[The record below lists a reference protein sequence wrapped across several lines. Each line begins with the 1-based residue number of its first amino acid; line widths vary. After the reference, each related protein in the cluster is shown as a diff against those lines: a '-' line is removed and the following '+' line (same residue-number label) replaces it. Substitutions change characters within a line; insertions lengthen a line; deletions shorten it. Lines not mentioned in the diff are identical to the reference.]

1 MADAPRDDRPV
12 GSYAAGGGGP
22 LDARERSELCDLFLA
37 VGPDAPTLCEGW
49 STLDLAAHLVIREN
63 DPRSGFAIL
72 GGERFAKLEHSL
84 MDGARSQG
92 YEHLVDRLRAGP
104 PLVPWRL
111 PLLRQAL
118 NLTEWFVHHED
129 VRRPAGE
136 APRDDRRDLDGA
148 LWALLRRASR
158 LMLRKVRG
166 AGVALDAPGFGE
178 VAARGP
184 GPSVRLTGGPQELTL
199 YLNGR
204 RTAARVHITGPE
216 EARAILESAPLG
228 F

>member
-1 MADAPRDDRPV
+1 MADAPRDDPPD
-12 GSYAAGGGGP
+12 GSFAAPGDEP

-63 DPRSGFAIL
+63 DLRAGLAIL

-84 MDGARSQG
+84 MDNARSQG

-111 PLLRQAL
+111 PMLRQAI
-118 NLTEWFVHHED
+118 NLSEWFVHHED
-129 VRRPAGE
+129 VRRPAGGG
-136 APRDDRRDLDGA
+136 PRGDRPDLDDA
-148 LWALLRRASR
+148 LWTMLRRASR

-166 AGVALDAPGFGE
+166 AGVALEAPGFGE
-178 VAARGP
+178 VPARGP
-184 GPSVRLTGGPQELTL
+184 GRSVRLTGGPQELTL

-204 RTAARVHITGPE
+204 RRAARDDITGPE
-216 EARAILESAPLG
+216 EARAIVESAPLG

>member
-1 MADAPRDDRPV
+1 MADAPREDPPE
-12 GSYAAGGGGP
+12 GSSTAPADGP

-49 STLDLAAHLVIREN
+49 TTLDLAAHLVVREH

-72 GGERFAKLEHSL
+72 GGERFARLEHSL
-84 MDGARSQG
+84 MDNARSQG
-92 YEHLVDRLRAGP
+92 YERLVDRLRAGP

-111 PLLRQAL
+111 PMLRQFL

-136 APRDDRRDLDGA
+136 APRGNRPDLDST
-148 LWALLRRASR
+148 LWTMLRWGSR
-158 LMLRKVRG
+158 FMLRKVRG
-166 AGVALDAPGFGE
+166 AGVALEAPGFGE
-178 VAARGP
+178 VSARGP

-199 YLNGR
+199 YLSGR
-204 RTAARVHITGPE
+204 RSAARVDITGPE
-216 EARAILESAPLG
+216 EARAIIESAPLG
-228 F
+228 I

>member
-1 MADAPRDDRPV
+1 MADAPRDDAPD
-12 GSYAAGGGGP
+12 GSFAAPGDEP
-22 LDARERSELCDLFLA
+22 LDARERAELCDLFLA
-37 VGPDAPTLCEGW
+37 VGPEAPTLCQGW

-63 DPRSGFAIL
+63 DLRSGLAIL

-84 MDGARSQG
+84 MDNARAQG
-92 YEHLVDRLRAGP
+92 YEHLIDRLRAGP

-111 PLLRQAL
+111 PMLRQAL
-118 NLTEWFVHHED
+118 NLAEWFVHHED

-136 APRDDRRDLDGA
+136 GPRRDRSDLDDA
-148 LWALLRRASR
+148 LWTMLRRASR

-166 AGVALDAPGFGE
+166 AGVALEAPGFGE
-178 VAARGP
+178 VPARGP

-204 RTAARVHITGPE
+204 RRAAQVDITGPE
-216 EARAILESAPLG
+216 EARAIVESAPLG

>member
-1 MADAPRDDRPV
+1 MADAPREDPPE
-12 GSYAAGGGGP
+12 GSSTAPADGP

-49 STLDLAAHLVIREN
+49 TTLDLAAHLVVREH

-84 MDGARSQG
+84 MDSARSQG
-92 YEHLVDRLRAGP
+92 YEGLVDRLRAGP

-111 PLLRQAL
+111 PVLRQFL

-129 VRRPAGE
+129 VRRPAGK
-136 APRDDRRDLDGA
+136 APRGDRPDLDST
-148 LWALLRRASR
+148 LWTMLRPGSR
-158 LMLRKVRG
+158 FMLRKVRG
-166 AGVALDAPGFGE
+166 AGVALEAPGFGE
-178 VAARGP
+178 VSARGP

-199 YLNGR
+199 YLSGR
-204 RTAARVHITGPE
+204 RSAARVDITGPE
-216 EARAILESAPLG
+216 EARAIIESAPLG
-228 F
+228 I

>member
-1 MADAPRDDRPV
+1 MADAPRDDRP
-12 GSYAAGGGGP
+12 AAPADEP

-37 VGPDAPTLCEGW
+37 VGPVAPTLCEGW
-49 STLDLAAHLVIREN
+49 TTLDLAAHLVVREH

-84 MDGARSQG
+84 MDNARSQG
-92 YEHLVDRLRAGP
+92 YERLVDRLRAGP
-104 PLVPWRL
+104 PLVPWRV
-111 PLLRQAL
+111 PMLRQFL

-129 VRRPAGE
+129 VRRPPGRP
-136 APRDDRRDLDGA
+136 PRDDRPDLDRT
-148 LWALLRRASR
+148 LWTMLRRASR

-178 VAARGP
+178 VPARGP

-199 YLNGR
+199 YLSGR
-204 RTAARVHITGPE
+204 RSAARVDLTGPE
-216 EARAILESAPLG
+216 EARAVVESAPLG

>member
-1 MADAPRDDRPV
+1 MAAAPRDDPAD
-12 GSYAAGGGGP
+12 GSSAAPADSP
-22 LDARERSELCDLFLA
+22 LDAREREELCDLFLA
-37 VGPDAPTLCEGW
+37 VGPNAPTLCEGW
-49 STLDLAAHLVIREN
+49 STLDLAAHLVIREH
-63 DPRSGFAIL
+63 DPRSGLAIL

-111 PLLRQAL
+111 PMLRQAL

-129 VRRPAGE
+129 VRRPAGQ
-136 APRDDRRDLDGA
+136 APRSDRSDLDRT
-148 LWALLRRASR
+148 LWTMLRRASR

-166 AGVALDAPGFGE
+166 AGVALEAPGFGE
-178 VAARGP
+178 VPARGP
-184 GPSVRLTGGPQELTL
+184 GPSVRLTGGPQELVL

-204 RTAARVHITGPE
+204 RRAAQVDIAGSE
-216 EARAILESAPLG
+216 EARAIVESAPLG